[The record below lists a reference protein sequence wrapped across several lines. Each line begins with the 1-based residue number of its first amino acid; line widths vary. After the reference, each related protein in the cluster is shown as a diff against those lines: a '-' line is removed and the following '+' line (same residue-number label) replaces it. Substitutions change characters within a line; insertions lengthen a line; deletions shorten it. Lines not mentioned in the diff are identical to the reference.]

1 MVLECRDQD
10 SLNNNTS
17 SATGPHLS
25 VSLCCIWEQPAPAV
39 LAPPPPPPVMVRPPG
54 RPKRCLADRA
64 SWAGFSARGRSHV
77 LMGTQVLPHHL
88 NAREFLPA
96 GVATSTPLRPKSF
109 AAPTDSEDWLDP
121 PVGQTPHHTA
131 FAMDVMKHGRRRS
144 RDSSGGRQTQLRSPM
159 VQRPSAAKVTLQ
171 GWLYKQG
178 SEGLMLWKRR
188 WFVLSE
194 YCLFYYKGPEE
205 EKLLGSILL
214 PSYKISPCA
223 PDDRVFR
230 KFSFKAEHHN
240 MRTYFFAADSRE
252 MMVRWMN
259 AMSLASILQT
269 AVPSWEEP
277 ASSSRPSVSSVSQ
290 SADDSDSGFHGY
302 RSPRGNTTPRQ
313 GGDGASAKEGV
324 ETNGWGPP
332 NMQPLY
338 ANAPPK
344 PKRLPQGD
352 SPEPSPERP
361 PHPQQLTPRGGIYG
375 VSPRSHTEGRTPDP
389 YGRPLDYEDVYGRK
403 GAWPPPPPQAY
414 MNEPKLDNH
423 KSSPHDNNNY
433 AKPPPDVT
441 KTYVKPVGPQRPLE
455 PPTKQPPPATLPKQA
470 FRMTSPAPPVKPRP
484 KPPAGHPPRPH
495 SADFLETDIRDVPP
509 SVVPR
514 REKNSRPVERPK
526 SSIEVHNDDYWSE
539 ESYARKMRQSLYMHA
554 QAHSGR
560 TTPMQKHP
568 GETKVKPPTHARPGV
583 AQPDGRV
590 AEEQQIVG
598 PSRRYSEQMDRHG
611 NQFMRSASARLPRH
625 KSRHEQ
631 HEQTE
636 APGSEKKIQQRE
648 ESMQRLLEWKQ
659 RMLQSPLTRKSS
671 PRPHDNSIAH
681 SPLSHLLLRTPDAPA
696 TPGSDAGSVTF
707 RPRRQPTRG
716 PNSSTSSR
724 SRSQDPGRRSAPPI
738 QRRNSYSSDDED
750 VQREA
755 RSNRR
760 PRKSATSSQQAGRV
774 DTVDERRR
782 VHTPSGS
789 AVLPFTPDYVNI
801 NAFGEKKQ
809 HRIPPDVHYSH
820 DAYGVKKSSDTLT
833 RYAPQ
838 QTSPSKSEQP
848 TPIPTHLH
856 PAIGKTTPTTASI
869 QRLIPME
876 DRNGKH
882 SDSGYDSLRVQGAGA
897 EIKRTV
903 PPKSSI
909 LSQPTDESQLIK
921 EFSYQYIHSSI
932 FEASPPKVK
941 NSPEGGQERSPS
953 RVKFQMQ
960 ESPSNYQNIEPLSS
974 PGSKSTIETKEE
986 EEIASL
992 RKSRQINLRSFALG
1006 EPGETESAQR
1016 VSKSP
1021 PKSGSSNNNKSVRDL
1036 LADFERKSAA
1046 LAREQEIISAKEA
1059 KRCVFS
1065 DTETLLYDTS
1075 SDAEINYVDESK
1087 LRKNVSEMKQQRRCV
1102 SRAGERSEDDD
1113 EEIAAALGIKDGF
1126 VSSGRE
1132 LHAKRKELQ
1141 NRKRKQPSK
1150 KLQMED
1156 LPAPGYTRLSLAES
1170 MVAHEDSA
1178 SSRSSPSP
1186 NPPVSERIKT
1196 PEISVAAAEEH
1207 YLPMTPSKKSIL
1219 EQNGPVLQLEECSYV
1234 EMGEDGVKTLN
1245 SVFER
1250 NDSAICQ
1257 EMKYFEI
1264 DTSKKSEEEDSHY
1277 EFLYKA
1283 TTKYEPVYMEVP
1295 PIDPLKPLSLSLP
1308 KMDSLHIEHSKTSS
1322 TSSSSRTVVY
1332 NEGASDTLRALPD
1345 ILNSTSSQKDKSDS
1359 DDADDE
1365 ASKDLEN
1372 LDTPHHP
1379 RFSLSDTFRPASYYL
1394 GVGSRNNDPHDSS
1407 DSDLVSP
1414 PPIPSTLPPLDDEDE
1429 DFSLDLSRHSHG
1441 SQDVQKWPENNSFSS
1456 LRSAPGR
1463 SSMDGSEADRLKR
1476 RPVSEELLDSFEES
1490 SFLTDYTKYGISES
1504 AYHKD
1509 IIAQDENMYAT
1520 NKPLPKDLKSDLLF
1534 REIFPPS
1541 VSQPVTSVVVEDEN
1555 QNGARSRSRAET
1567 SPGKNEAAGGA
1578 PYYYSDLLKVMD
1590 EETNSMYDRYQQHA
1604 VNQLRPSSRLNNQ
1617 RNDGLE
1623 GKRSDVGRHVNPI
1636 PLLNGILDLNDPN
1649 LIAEEIRNTTA
1660 GLVSKSVPVDERN
1673 IYEADTLRK
1682 MAQKRHL
1689 QRRRSKTPDPD
1700 IATRNLYPAG
1710 LRDKFESSFEA
1721 RRRSRSLEGLV
1732 DVEEGLQQP
1741 LELEPTNEGADPWEE
1756 DTLWRE
1762 SLRRVSIRHT
1772 RSLDD
1777 LDENESPPAPAP
1789 GPSGRRS
1796 VDHLA
1801 GAQRPAKVTR
1811 DVTYVNDVAVR
1822 PRMIRS
1828 KELYESDYREGRRSA
1843 SRQNQVPPPPPP
1855 EEDSGL
1861 YERLLPTES
1870 MERNRRG
1877 QTYVDR
1883 YEFDVDN
1890 EMFRPPAAQNGSQ
1903 QPHFL
1908 EESLPPSFEI
1918 DREKLRQWDL
1928 LSSAPLEDGAT
1939 PAAAAAQ
1946 PRVHPTEGG
1955 PVGLSN
1961 GPQSPQTNRQGGGR
1975 QPTVTTKQPITKSKV
1990 QSDQQSLG
1998 GSGSGSIQDSIPA
2011 VRSHRQ
2017 QQRPSPT
2024 TVQPVAA
2031 APTQEDMG
2039 GGGHA
2044 VFKHGAGLGSRGA
2057 SPKLNPAAGL
2067 SPLPP
2072 GLYGPEDGH
2081 NTSDSEL
2088 ARRPFAKAGISPL
2101 NKVSAG
2107 ALLGRTHEELVLL
2120 LIQLRRESSSLSRAA
2135 ELCRTEILSQ
2145 ARLAELDAAR
2155 RAEHLRR
2162 LEDLKRH
2169 LQEIEKQYEKGKP
2182 LVNLVDNMVKLGS
2195 MYRGSSINS
2204 LPRNSAITPPPM
2216 QRYDFNLHDQRLMAD
2231 DRRDWNRLS
2240 PPEHAELQAKMQ
2252 QFYHMERQLQEQT
2265 LILQNLQ
2272 QDKTLLQR
2280 ALGGLRHKLATSTG
2294 AEADRFI
2301 HQQRLL
2307 EREFSR
2313 VRHLL
2318 AMHSKKMED
2327 IVVDNARIEHDI
2339 MMLRQKQMQAS
2350 RMMERSATPTMMVQ
2364 GTSAAALELELRRVQ
2379 TLVGDLQRQR
2389 HDLSAQLTEKRHS
2402 LTQTPE
2408 LRGKIRS
2415 STSPNNSPA
2424 SLPSTPRL
2432 RRPSSSW
2439 LETDLDSMHTE
2450 DLGINTD
2457 SPLSPLT
2464 DPRAPLYVNTEIMD
2478 YSPNGKDPITPDDLS
2493 PPPPPAPEDPSLYNG
2508 SATTYYEPQDISEA
2522 DDRMKRFYGIIPKTE
2537 KAEIKTVRIVKR
2549 ESERRNRVKQ
2559 RPSMEMDLSRV
2570 TEEDHPPPPSELE
2583 LSLLMEL
2590 QAQQDQQAIDPHVF
2604 QRSLSLPRG
2613 FGKQP
2618 PPPPSRTMSPR
2629 SDNINLRASRTMSP
2643 QGERPLSAHAQL
2655 FGSTD
2660 EESPRLVD
2668 EGVFVEGSSS
2678 SGPVSPVYQSEAAR
2692 AIVQE
2697 MTRRRA
2703 VPKTKRRHHTV
2714 TGGGQQQD
2722 KAEAN
2727 MGSGAR
2733 ARDDLD
2739 MERALRRRV
2748 AGAPDVVRSTLSQR
2762 ELKYNE
2768 TTIDNL
2774 LGTPNKIVIPE
2785 RYVPEKEPELSA
2797 EEQLQRL
2804 RKAESIRKMLSET
2817 TPHTSE
2823 SQAQSPNND
2832 GSGEEVN
2839 STMKLK
2845 LAAEK
2850 KQREHLLQLNQILA
2864 QQVMEKSKMVA
2875 ARALEITPNKET
2887 STEEDDSSPISELPF
2902 VQHRDNFFS

>member
-1 MVLECRDQD
+1 MLVMRWGSSRRRSAAASRRSSSLDMRD
-10 SLNNNTS
+10 SLLQQPPRPEKKCPSWNCLKCTS
-17 SATGPHLS
+17 SADMPSERVYLPLWELS
-25 VSLCCIWEQPAPAV
+25 STPREKRRMGYDVIRPATTQ
-39 LAPPPPPPVMVRPPG
+39 
-54 RPKRCLADRA
+54 KTA
-64 SWAGFSARGRSHV
+64 S
-77 LMGTQVLPHHL
+77 
-88 NAREFLPA
+88 AREFLPA

-109 AAPTDSEDWLDP
+109 AAPTDSETWLDP

-144 RDSSGGRQTQLRSPM
+144 KDNGGNGSRQTQLRSPM

-252 MMVRWMN
+252 QMVRWMN

-269 AVPSWEEP
+269 APVPSWEEP

-302 RSPRGNTTPRQ
+302 RSPRAATTPRQ
-313 GGDGASAKEGV
+313 GGDGASAKDTV
-324 ETNGWGPP
+324 ETNGWGP
-332 NMQPLY
+332 QPLY

-361 PHPQQLTPRGGIYG
+361 AHPQQQQTPRGGIYG
-375 VSPRSHTEGRTPDP
+375 VSPRQHPENRTPDP
-389 YGRPLDYEDVYGRK
+389 YGRPIDYEDVYGRK

-414 MNEPKLDNH
+414 MNEPPAKLDNFRT
-423 KSSPHDNNNY
+423 SPQENNNY
-433 AKPPPDVT
+433 SKPPPDVT
-441 KTYVKPVGPQRPLE
+441 KTYVKPTGPLRNQE
-455 PPTKQPPPATLPKQA
+455 APTKQPPPATLPKQL
-470 FRMTSPAPPVKPRP
+470 FRMGSPAPTPAVKPRP

-495 SADFLETDIRDVPP
+495 SADFLEVDVRETPP
-509 SVVPR
+509 SAVQR
-514 REKNSRPVERPK
+514 RERNGPQGERPK
-526 SSIEVHNDDYWSE
+526 SSIDVHNDDYWSE

-554 QAHSGR
+554 QTQSGR
-560 TTPMQKHP
+560 ATPLQKHIIDNRA
-568 GETKVKPPTHARPGV
+568 KPPSHSRSP
-583 AQPDGRV
+583 AQSEGQP
-590 AEEQQIVG
+590 AEEQ
-598 PSRRYSEQMDRHG
+598 PSSIRRHKEQVDRHS

-625 KSRHEQ
+625 KSRAEAHEQ
-631 HEQTE
+631 AD

-671 PRPHDNSIAH
+671 PRPHDNSMPH

-716 PNSSTSSR
+716 PNSSSSSR

-738 QRRNSYSSDDED
+738 HRRNSYSSDDED
-750 VQREA
+750 IQREA

-760 PRKSATSSQQAGRV
+760 PRKSATASSQQAGRASDQV
-774 DTVDERRR
+774 DTERRR
-782 VHTPSGS
+782 VHNPSSGS
-789 AVLPFTPDYVNI
+789 AVVLPSSPDYVNI

-809 HRIPPDVHYSH
+809 HRIPPDMPYSH
-820 DAYGVKKSSDTLT
+820 DSHGFRKSGDTLT
-833 RYAPQ
+833 RYGPRQ
-838 QTSPSKSEQP
+838 PSPKPEP
-848 TPIPTHLH
+848 PPAVPLHMH
-856 PAIGKTTPTTASI
+856 PAIGKTTPTI
-869 QRLIPME
+869 QRLAPSE

-882 SDSGYDSLRVQGAGA
+882 SDSGYDSLRMQSAAA
-897 EIKRTV
+897 EIKRTS
-903 PPKSSI
+903 PPKTGV

-921 EFSYQYIHSSI
+921 EFSYQYIHSNVQDLP
-932 FEASPPKVK
+932 SPPSTKS
-941 NSPEGGQERSPS
+941 SPEERSAS
-953 RVKFQMQ
+953 RVKFQTQ
-960 ESPSNYQNIEPLSS
+960 EMPSRYETSEQLNKFSS
-974 PGSKSTIETKEE
+974 PDANDDEDMS
-986 EEIASL
+986 SL
-992 RKSRQINLRSFALG
+992 IKARQINLRSFALG
-1006 EPGETESAQR
+1006 EPSSEESTPRKPLPAKKNAQ
-1016 VSKSP
+1016 
-1021 PKSGSSNNNKSVRDL
+1021 SGGNNKSVRDL

-1046 LAREQEIISAKEA
+1046 LAKEQENINAKEA
-1059 KRCVFS
+1059 RRCVFS

-1075 SDAEINYVDESK
+1075 SDAEINYVHESK
-1087 LRKNVSEMKQQRRCV
+1087 LRKNATDMKQQRRCV
-1102 SRAGERSEDDD
+1102 SRAGERSDDDD
-1113 EEIAAALGIKDGF
+1113 EEIAAALGIKESF
-1126 VSSGRE
+1126 ISSGRE

-1141 NRKRKQPSK
+1141 NKKRKQPAK
-1150 KLQMED
+1150 KLQVED
-1156 LPAPGYTRLSLAES
+1156 LHPSGYIRLSLAES

-1186 NPPVSERIKT
+1186 NPRVPDRIKS
-1196 PEISVAAAEEH
+1196 PEIALALAAAEDH

-1219 EQNGPVLQLEECSYV
+1219 EPVNTPAMQLEECSYV
-1234 EMGEDGVKTLN
+1234 EMGDGGSVQTLTN
-1245 SVFER
+1245 VFEQSTDKR
-1250 NDSAICQ
+1250 
-1257 EMKYFEI
+1257 MFEI
-1264 DTSKKSEEEDSHY
+1264 QQSSANDEESHY

-1283 TTKYEPVYMEVP
+1283 STNYEPVYMEVSS
-1295 PIDPLKPLSLSLP
+1295 IDPLKPLSLSLP
-1308 KMDSLHIEHSKTSS
+1308 KMDSLPIEHSKTSS

-1332 NEGASDTLRALPD
+1332 NESASDSLRALPD

-1365 ASKDLEN
+1365 ASKDLET

-1394 GVGSRNNDPHDSS
+1394 GVGGRGNDPQDSS

-1414 PPIPSTLPPLDDEDE
+1414 PPIPATLPPLDDDDE
-1429 DFSLDLSRHSHG
+1429 DFSLDLSR
-1441 SQDVQKWPENNSFSS
+1441 QEVRKWSDEASFR
-1456 LRSAPGR
+1456 LRSAPSR
-1463 SSMDGSEADRLKR
+1463 TSMDGGEADRLKR

-1504 AYHKD
+1504 AYHKE
-1509 IIAQDENMYAT
+1509 IIAQEENMYAT
-1520 NKPLPKDLKSDLLF
+1520 NKPVPKDVKSDLLF
-1534 REIFPPS
+1534 RERFPP
-1541 VSQPVTSVVVEDEN
+1541 PVQQASASAAEPEN
-1555 QNGARSRSRAET
+1555 QTPPRGQGEA
-1567 SPGKNEAAGGA
+1567 SPGKNEAIGGA
-1578 PYYYSDLLKVMD
+1578 PYYYSDLLKAMD
-1590 EETNSMYDRYQQHA
+1590 EETNSMYDRFQQHA
-1604 VNQLRPSSRLNNQ
+1604 MNQLRTSSRLNNQ
-1617 RNDGLE
+1617 RSDGVD
-1623 GKRSDVGRHVNPI
+1623 GKRLSDIGRHVNPI
-1636 PLLNGILDLNDPN
+1636 PLMLNGLLDLNDPN

-1673 IYEADTLRK
+1673 IYESDTLRK

-1700 IATRNLYPAG
+1700 IATRNLYPVG
-1710 LRDKFESSFEA
+1710 LRDKSESSFEA

-1732 DVEEGLQQP
+1732 DAEESTQP
-1741 LELEPTNEGADPWEE
+1741 PPEAQNEGADPWEE

-1762 SLRRVSIRHT
+1762 SLRRVSRVRHT

-1777 LDENESPPAPAP
+1777 LDESDPPATPAPA
-1789 GPSGRRS
+1789 PSGRRS

-1801 GAQRPAKVTR
+1801 AGGSQTRSAKVTR
-1811 DVTYVNDVAVR
+1811 DVTYVNDAAVR

-1828 KELYESDYREGRRSA
+1828 KELYENDYREGSRRSS
-1843 SRQNQVPPPPPP
+1843 SRQNQTPD
-1855 EEDSGL
+1855 EDSGV

-1877 QTYVDR
+1877 QTFVDR
-1883 YEFDVDN
+1883 YEFDVDS
-1890 EMFRPPAAQNGSQ
+1890 EMFRQPTQNGSQ

-1928 LSSAPLEDGAT
+1928 LSSAPLEDGAKPPS
-1939 PAAAAAQ
+1939 PAPA
-1946 PRVHPTEGG
+1946 RVRPAEED
-1955 PVGLSN
+1955 PAEPSS
-1961 GPQSPQTNRQGGGR
+1961 GPQNPQSTRQGGGR
-1975 QPTVTTKQPITKSKV
+1975 QPTALTKQPIFKSKV
-1990 QSDQQSLG
+1990 QSNQQSLG
-1998 GSGSGSIQDSIPA
+1998 GSGSGSIQESIPA
-2011 VRSHRQ
+2011 VRSHQRQ
-2017 QQRPSPT
+2017 QQRPM
-2024 TVQPVAA
+2024 TVQPTAFTNLEDPVSASHAA
-2031 APTQEDMG
+2031 FRA
-2039 GGGHA
+2039 
-2044 VFKHGAGLGSRGA
+2044 GARLCSRGA
-2057 SPKLNPAAGL
+2057 SPKVPSAAS
-2067 SPLPP
+2067 SPLPQ
-2072 GLYGPEDGH
+2072 GLLGPDEGV
-2081 NTSDSEL
+2081 TISDTEQ
-2088 ARRPFAKAGISPL
+2088 ARRSLVKAGMSPL
-2101 NKVSAG
+2101 SRKMTAG

-2120 LIQLRRESSSLSRAA
+2120 LIQLRRESSSLSRVA
-2135 ELCRTEILSQ
+2135 ELCQAEILSQ

-2155 RAEHLRR
+2155 KAEHLRR

-2169 LQEIEKQYEKGKP
+2169 LQEIEKQHEKGKP
-2182 LVNLVDNMVKLGS
+2182 LVTLVDNMVKLGS
-2195 MYRGSSINS
+2195 MYRGSSISS
-2204 LPRNSAITPPPM
+2204 LPRSAAITPPPM
-2216 QRYDFNLHDQRLMAD
+2216 QRFDFNMYEQRIME
-2231 DRRDWNRLS
+2231 WNRLS
-2240 PPEHAELQAKMQ
+2240 PPEHAELQMKMQ
-2252 QFYHMERQLQEQT
+2252 QLYHLERQLQEQA

-2280 ALGGLRHKLATSTG
+2280 AMGGLRHKLATCTV
-2294 AEADRFI
+2294 AEGELY
-2301 HQQRLL
+2301 HQQKRLM
-2307 EREFSR
+2307 ETEFNR

-2327 IVVDNARIEHDI
+2327 IVVENARVEHDI
-2339 MMLRQKQMQAS
+2339 MMLRQKAENQ
-2350 RMMERSATPTMMVQ
+2350 RMMSRSATPTMMVQ
-2364 GTSAAALELELRRVQ
+2364 GSTAVDLELELRRVQ
-2379 TLVGDLQRQR
+2379 NLVGDLQRQR
-2389 HDLSAQLTEKRHS
+2389 HDLSLQVRQLTEKRHS

-2408 LRGKIRS
+2408 LRGKMHPAS
-2415 STSPNNSPA
+2415 SPAHSPA
-2424 SLPSTPRL
+2424 SLPSTPRT
-2432 RRPSSSW
+2432 RRPSSTW
-2439 LETDLDSMHTE
+2439 LETDLDSMHSI
-2450 DLGINTD
+2450 DRAVA
-2457 SPLSPLT
+2457 SPMS
-2464 DPRAPLYVNTEIMD
+2464 PLYVNTEILD
-2478 YSPNGKDPITPDDLS
+2478 YSMNGKEPLTPDDLS

-2559 RPSMEMDLSRV
+2559 RPSMEMDLSMGRV
-2570 TEEDHPPPPSELE
+2570 SEEDHPPPPTALE

-2590 QAQQDQQAIDPHVF
+2590 QAQQEQQQQQPVDPHVF

-2618 PPPPSRTMSPR
+2618 PPPPSRALSPR
-2629 SDNINLRASRTMSP
+2629 SDIVTLRAHRTLSP

-2655 FGSTD
+2655 FGGAA
-2660 EESPRLVD
+2660 EESPRLLD
-2668 EGVFVEGSSS
+2668 EGVFEGSSS

-2697 MTRRRA
+2697 MTRRRT

-2714 TGGGQQQD
+2714 TGGQQS
-2722 KAEAN
+2722 KADSN

-2768 TTIDNL
+2768 TTIDSI

-2785 RYVPEKEPELSA
+2785 RYVPEKEPEMSA

-2817 TPHTSE
+2817 TPLTSE
-2823 SQAQSPNND
+2823 SQAQSPTNE

-2850 KQREHLLQLNQILA
+2850 KQREHILQLNQLLA
-2864 QQVMEKSKMVA
+2864 QQVKEKSKMVA
-2875 ARALEITPNKET
+2875 G
-2887 STEEDDSSPISELPF
+2887 SS
-2902 VQHRDNFFS
+2902 QGNGRM